1 MPARTRTSSPGWTER
16 EVGGERKTAQSND
29 GSNEHQKHWR
39 RLIYL
44 GRFRVN
50 TARSGVT
57 YLIAKW
63 GNIPISKHLI
73 SANNITL
80 AVSRRPFLLLQFP
93 TLTSLLFFP
102 VLLMILATYHW
113 LLSSYYPA
121 ENLNCKVDEQSES
134 IHLAFQQ
141 ISELVFVLRQK
152 LQIKVDPPVQNKS
165 SSSLVISS
173 TFANILP
180 NLKVYWIGPENW
192 PKAHRLERTSAAVNC
207 IVVRNSPFYD
217 LDILMSNFLLQSRC
231 SNRNIK
237 VCSISFAF
245 CNAKCLIL
253 NEGSLPRIPNSCF
266 SSFNE
271 MNWNDTAS
279 TWRAFSRIFW
289 DRICLMFA
297 FLVTCDWYIVPETS
311 CFASRTSGYTSVC
324 DALIASTDFH
334 SISLHLHPEPI
345 LW

>member
-1 MPARTRTSSPGWTER
+1 M
-16 EVGGERKTAQSND
+16 
-29 GSNEHQKHWR
+29 
-39 RLIYL
+39 

-180 NLKVYWIGPENW
+180 NLKVY
-192 PKAHRLERTSAAVNC
+192 
-207 IVVRNSPFYD
+207 
-217 LDILMSNFLLQSRC
+217 
-231 SNRNIK
+231 
-237 VCSISFAF
+237 
-245 CNAKCLIL
+245 
-253 NEGSLPRIPNSCF
+253 
-266 SSFNE
+266 
-271 MNWNDTAS
+271 
-279 TWRAFSRIFW
+279 
-289 DRICLMFA
+289 
-297 FLVTCDWYIVPETS
+297 
-311 CFASRTSGYTSVC
+311 
-324 DALIASTDFH
+324 
-334 SISLHLHPEPI
+334 
-345 LW
+345 